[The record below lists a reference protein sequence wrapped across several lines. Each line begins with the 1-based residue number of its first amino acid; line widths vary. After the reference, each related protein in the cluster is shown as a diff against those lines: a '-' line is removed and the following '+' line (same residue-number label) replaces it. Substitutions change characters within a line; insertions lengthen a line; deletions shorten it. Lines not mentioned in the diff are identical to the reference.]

1 MREGYSLSIM
11 EMHNHQL
18 SVWSSWQIAPEIT
31 LPLIFLTLL
40 YSRKSNSTNRQRLS
54 FLTGITTIFAVVVTP
69 IGARA
74 MDYFSLHMIQHITL
88 MMISGPLL
96 VIGTP
101 NTFSP
106 NNRLFKL
113 FTDPIL
119 SWVLYAALMIGVHLP
134 TPHKFIME
142 NPWAHTYLELPL
154 YIALP
159 YLFYF
164 NLLDRKYEKRG
175 LSQALSVISL
185 FLMMVPETLTGFFI
199 YVSRSS
205 LYDDMYTLD
214 DQRRGGSLMW
224 AGAMIIDAIWI
235 ALAVYHWIKSEERKS
250 LEVDIEIAAERR
262 GKGV

>member
-1 MREGYSLSIM
+1 M
-11 EMHNHQL
+11 EMHQPQL

-31 LPLIFLTLL
+31 FPLLFITFIYL
-40 YSRKSNSTNRQRLS
+40 RNKNVTNKQRLS
-54 FLTGITTIFAVVVTP
+54 FLSGIATILAVVVTP

-101 NTFSP
+101 DFFPPTS
-106 NNRLFKL
+106 RVFKL
-113 FTDPIL
+113 FTHPVL

-134 TPHKFIME
+134 GPHNFIME

-159 YLFYF
+159 YFFYF
-164 NLLDRKYEKRG
+164 NLLDRKNENRRV
-175 LSQALSVISL
+175 SQALSVISL

-205 LYDDMYTLD
+205 LYKDMYTLD

-224 AGAMIIDAIWI
+224 SGAMIIDAIWI

-250 LEVDIEIAAERR
+250 LEIDAEIAAEKRAT
-262 GKGV
+262 GV

>member
-1 MREGYSLSIM
+1 M

-18 SVWSSWQIAPEIT
+18 SVWASWQIAPEIT
-31 LPLIFLTLL
+31 FPLVILIFLYLRNANVTKKQ
-40 YSRKSNSTNRQRLS
+40 SLS
-54 FLTGITTIFAVVVTP
+54 FLSGIATIFAVVITP

-106 NNRLFKL
+106 KNRIFML
-113 FTDPIL
+113 FTHPVL
-119 SWVLYAALMIGVHLP
+119 SWFLYAALMIGVHLP
-134 TPHKFIME
+134 TPHKFIMD

-164 NLLDRKYEKRG
+164 NLLDRKYEKRR

-199 YVSRSS
+199 YVSRGS
-205 LYDDMYTLD
+205 LYNDMYTLN

-224 AGAMIIDAIWI
+224 SGAMIIDAIWI

-250 LEVDIEIAAERR
+250 LEVDVEIAAERR
-262 GKGV
+262 GKDA